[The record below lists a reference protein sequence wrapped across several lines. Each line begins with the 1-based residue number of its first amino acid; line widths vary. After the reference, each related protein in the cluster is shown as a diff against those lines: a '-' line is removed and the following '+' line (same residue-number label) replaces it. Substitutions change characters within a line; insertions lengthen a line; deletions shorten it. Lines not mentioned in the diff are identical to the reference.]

1 VAQKHKP
8 PERSGEVGSP
18 LWMISFTDAMT
29 NLLTFFILL
38 VTFSAFGDS
47 DKNSGHAVGIGPR
60 NAGATV
66 FSPSGPALTAAMAP
80 HPPSP
85 PGQQTLEGSEKPNPA
100 AEFQK
105 VERPRAPIGILDTE
119 VYRDRKLIYLPSKY
133 LFYGWGKFITEAGQ
147 VRLAQIAPLLRAT
160 TCQVSVGETSYLHPN
175 HPMFAREN
183 IGPERAWAVVQYF
196 TEKEGIPL
204 DRFSLS
210 AAPVAP
216 RENLNEEP
224 IVEIALFA
232 RRVYP

>member
-1 VAQKHKP
+1 MAHKHKG

-38 VTFSAFGDS
+38 VTFAAFGDR
-47 DKNSGHAVGIGPR
+47 DKESGHAVGIGPR
-60 NAGATV
+60 SAGATV
-66 FSPSGPALTAAMAP
+66 YPPGGPALTAALAP
-80 HPPSP
+80 HPLRALGP
-85 PGQQTLEGSEKPNPA
+85 QTLEGSEKPNPS

-105 VERPRAPIGILDTE
+105 VLRPRAPIGILDTE

-160 TCQVSVGETSYLHPN
+160 ACQVSVGETSYLHPN
-175 HPMFAREN
+175 HPMFARQN

-204 DRFSLS
+204 DRFRLS

>member
-38 VTFSAFGDS
+38 VTFAAFGDR
-47 DKNSGHAVGIGPR
+47 DKESGHAVGFGPR

-66 FSPSGPALTAAMAP
+66 YPPSGPALTSAMVP
-80 HPPSP
+80 QHSPSE
-85 PGQQTLEGSEKPNPA
+85 QTFEGSEKPNPSV
-100 AEFQK
+100 EFQK

-175 HPMFAREN
+175 HPMFARLG

-210 AAPVAP
+210 AAPVAV
-216 RENLNEEP
+216 REDLNEEP

-232 RRVYP
+232 RKVYP